1 MMAAMQG
8 VRFRTGVSMVEL
20 FRKYLWYLLRER
32 KFDQGAVDDLVALKH
47 AAGLTDQDVA
57 EALRER
63 AQRVYDK

>member
-1 MMAAMQG
+1 
-8 VRFRTGVSMVEL
+8 VP
-20 FRKYLWYLLRER
+20 
-32 KFDQGAVDDLVALKH
+32 QGAVDDLVALKH